1 MDKEQQKCNNDY
13 DYRMLRTEQTKV
25 LSSQWL
31 SPFLTDFSDSRSRV
45 FVGLTNGH
53 KKRKSV
59 GRSERNIMGHNGS
72 TGQNG
77 VTVDQSSAVW
87 SNKSQV
93 GVPMTNHRQQQ
104 MAVWKDR
111 CSFEVIAEITDW
123 RSEIGGGES
132 KKSPSV
138 VFFFIVHTRGIAEGY
153 DYVWIRARLE
163 KGKSGRVPEITFLRL
178 NLKLTKKI
186 KGFS

>member
-45 FVGLTNGH
+45 FVGLTTGH

-104 MAVWKDR
+104 MAVLEGEMLVWSNRGDHRLK
-111 CSFEVIAEITDW
+111 IWDW
-123 RSEIGGGES
+123 RGRIKEES
-132 KKSPSV
+132 V
-138 VFFFIVHTRGIAEGY
+138 CRFFLSYIHVGSQKDMIMFE
-153 DYVWIRARLE
+153 
-163 KGKSGRVPEITFLRL
+163 SGR
-178 NLKLTKKI
+178 N
-186 KGFS
+186 